1 MLVLSV
7 QPKIGLRRLGSINSM
22 RGRSAMTRQPSGLI
36 RAAPAAARWLTLA
49 AALLAVASC
58 AASVSNNSLNSS
70 TTTEAMTVSSSGA
83 ARVDRLT
90 ATVTYSDGQERFDP
104 LPMDYQPKINAAQ
117 AFAAFARSVDP
128 RSLGSDEKPT
138 ILLASYTNFIT
149 GKHATFV
156 TGTMDPV
163 AAASSDEASKP
174 WWTNVP
180 VWYIRFLHV
189 PVAPAGG
196 PAAPGHSQEPP
207 KVVIQEMVIPVSAE
221 TGQVLMM
228 ENVSADRTPTSW
240 PVPTSGNGDAETR
253 SALSSYP
260 QSTSAQTTTRTH

>member
-1 MLVLSV
+1 
-7 QPKIGLRRLGSINSM
+7 
-22 RGRSAMTRQPSGLI
+22 MTRQRRRFI
-36 RAAPAAARWLTLA
+36 RGAPAAARCLTLA

-58 AASVSNNSLNSS
+58 APSVDNNSPNSS
-70 TTTEAMTVSSSGA
+70 TTTEAMNAASSGA

-104 LPMDYQPKINAAQ
+104 PPTNYQPKINAAQ

-128 RSLGSDEKPT
+128 QTLGSNEKPT

-163 AAASSDEASKP
+163 AAASSDEATKP
-174 WWTNVP
+174 WWINVP
-180 VWYIRFLHV
+180 VWYIRYLHV
-189 PVAPAGG
+189 PVAPAGA
-196 PAAPGHSQEPP
+196 PAAPGDSQEPP
-207 KVVIQEMVIPVSAE
+207 KIVIQEMVIPVSAA

-228 ENVSADRTPTSW
+228 ENVSADRTPMSW
-240 PVPTSGNGDAETR
+240 PAPTNSHGDAQTR
-253 SALSSYP
+253 SSLGGYP
-260 QSTSAQTTTRTH
+260 QSTPTQTATRTS